1 MKTHPVPL
9 RRHFLSAALLGL
21 LLSVHAPAADQ
32 TATWNGTTGI
42 WSDFTKWNT
51 NPLFPNNGNGGFTFD
66 AVQTTGTVTVDQ
78 AITIQKLTMSGG
90 TNTGAGFTLTTN
102 ELFTFQGGATLNG
115 TGTVQAD
122 GGVAFGTGNTT
133 LSGGRTLNLGGNS
146 TWSAGAIQ
154 FFDNSVLTNQAGS
167 TFTTSFNGTMSGGSA
182 GGTFNN
188 AGTFTKSAGTLTTIL
203 VTANNTGTISVESGT
218 VSLNAGGTHS
228 GIFSPDAG
236 ATLRFGGGTHIL
248 EAGTSLTGSGTVQL
262 STGTLTLNS
271 AVSTPSETTFAL
283 SGGTLNGAGTLT
295 LNGPLN
301 WTGGTMDGVGTV
313 QANGG
318 VAISV
323 ASNNKPLSGGR
334 TLNLGGNSTWS
345 GDIGGSGG
353 TIQFFDN
360 SVLNNQAGVTF
371 TTSQDSGMSGG
382 SAGGTFN
389 NAGTFT
395 KSAGTLT
402 TILVTANNTGTI
414 SVESGTVTLNAGGT
428 HSGFFSPGTG
438 ATLRFGGG
446 THILEAGTS
455 FTGSGT
461 VQLSAGTLTL
471 NSAVSSAADTTF
483 TLSAGTLN
491 GPGALTLNGP
501 LNWTGGSMDGVSTVQ
516 ANGNATFSGGNRNL
530 SGGRTLNLG
539 GSTDWTAGVIQFSDN
554 SVLTNQAGATLTT
567 NFNGSLSGGSAE
579 GTFNNAGTFTKSGGT
594 GTTTI
599 AITANNTG
607 TISVDSGTLSFSSTS
622 VVTQHVGTT
631 LTGGTW
637 NVSNG
642 ASINIATGS
651 NITTIGSAASV
662 TLDGAGSSFAKVT
675 TALNNNQG
683 NFTLKNN
690 RDLTT
695 AGAFTNSGTVT
706 VQDSTTTMTI
716 GAGGSASY
724 TQTAG
729 NTVLVNGAMIDA
741 SAFNLNGG
749 TLSGN
754 GTIDSGLT
762 TSGSTII
769 GPGASPGALT
779 INGNTILGAGNTL
792 AMEIGGLTPGI
803 EHDLITVNGTLTLD
817 GALMIKFFGG
827 YETALTMGSTFEI
840 VTSNA
845 PVQSMFSNV
854 ASGSQIWDFDHHH
867 LFEVWYGASS
877 MFGTNNVVLF
887 ALTPEPSRGILLL
900 AGAFSFILR
909 RRRK

>member
-42 WSDFTKWNT
+42 WSDFTRWST
-51 NPLFPNNGNGGFTFD
+51 NPLFPNNGNGGLTFD
-66 AVQTTGTVTVDQ
+66 AVQSTGTITVDQ

-102 ELFTFQGGATLNG
+102 ELFTFQGGGTLNG

-122 GGVAFGTGNTT
+122 GGVAFGVGNTT

-262 STGTLTLNS
+262 S
-271 AVSTPSETTFAL
+271 
-283 SGGTLNGAGTLT
+283 
-295 LNGPLN
+295 
-301 WTGGTMDGVGTV
+301 
-313 QANGG
+313 
-318 VAISV
+318 
-323 ASNNKPLSGGR
+323 
-334 TLNLGGNSTWS
+334 
-345 GDIGGSGG
+345 
-353 TIQFFDN
+353 
-360 SVLNNQAGVTF
+360 
-371 TTSQDSGMSGG
+371 
-382 SAGGTFN
+382 
-389 NAGTFT
+389 
-395 KSAGTLT
+395 
-402 TILVTANNTGTI
+402 
-414 SVESGTVTLNAGGT
+414 
-428 HSGFFSPGTG
+428 
-438 ATLRFGGG
+438 
-446 THILEAGTS
+446 
-455 FTGSGT
+455 
-461 VQLSAGTLTL
+461 AGTLTL
-471 NSAVSSAADTTF
+471 NSAVSSASDTTF

-579 GTFNNAGTFTKSGGT
+579 GSFTNAGTFTKNGGSGNT
-594 GTTTI
+594 SI
-599 AITANNTG
+599 QSAFSNTG
-607 TISVDSGTLSFSSTS
+607 TVNVSSAARSLLSGT
-622 VVTQHVGTT
+622 VTQHSGTT

-637 NVSNG
+637 NVTNG

-695 AGAFTNSGTVT
+695 AGAFTNSGKVT

-754 GTIDSGLT
+754 GTIDAPLT

-769 GPGASPGALT
+769 GPGASPGALV

-827 YETALTMGSTFEI
+827 YETALTMGSIFEI

>member
-32 TATWNGTTGI
+32 TATWNGTTGN
-42 WSDFTKWNT
+42 WSDFTRWST
-51 NPLFPNNGNGGFTFD
+51 NPLFPNNGNGGLTFD
-66 AVQTTGTVTVDQ
+66 AVQSTGTITVDQ

-122 GGVAFGTGNTT
+122 GGVAFGVGNTT
-133 LSGGRTLNLGGNS
+133 LSGGRTLNLGANS
-146 TWSAGAIQ
+146 TWSGGAIQ

-236 ATLRFGGGTHIL
+236 ATLRFGGGTHTL
-248 EAGTSLTGSGTVQL
+248 EAGTSFTGAGTVQL
-262 STGTLTLNS
+262 SAGTLTLNS

-353 TIQFFDN
+353 T
-360 SVLNNQAGVTF
+360 
-371 TTSQDSGMSGG
+371 
-382 SAGGTFN
+382 
-389 NAGTFT
+389 
-395 KSAGTLT
+395 
-402 TILVTANNTGTI
+402 
-414 SVESGTVTLNAGGT
+414 
-428 HSGFFSPGTG
+428 
-438 ATLRFGGG
+438 
-446 THILEAGTS
+446 
-455 FTGSGT
+455 
-461 VQLSAGTLTL
+461 
-471 NSAVSSAADTTF
+471 
-483 TLSAGTLN
+483 
-491 GPGALTLNGP
+491 
-501 LNWTGGSMDGVSTVQ
+501 
-516 ANGNATFSGGNRNL
+516 
-530 SGGRTLNLG
+530 
-539 GSTDWTAGVIQFSDN
+539 IQFSDN

-675 TALNNNQG
+675 TALINNQG

-706 VQDSTTTMTI
+706 VQDGTTTMTI

-754 GTIDSGLT
+754 GTIDAPLT

-769 GPGASPGALT
+769 GPGASPGALV

-827 YETALTMGSTFEI
+827 YETALTMGSIFEI